1 MQFFNA
7 LYLYKINIYREYI
20 LIKKTKQM
28 KKLLIIPIAMLVLSC
43 LNMNNNT
50 KNELA
55 LSDKIEYQDKVS
67 NTIYFESDAYKMI
80 LFAMKKEHVLK
91 PHSASMDTPLLIL
104 EGQAKITI
112 DDKEYLLNSGESI
125 VLPKN
130 INHGV
135 YPITNVKFV
144 LIK

>member
-1 MQFFNA
+1 MKQI
-7 LYLYKINIYREYI
+7 LLLPI
-20 LIKKTKQM
+20 LI
-28 KKLLIIPIAMLVLSC
+28 LIVSC
-43 LNMNNNT
+43 STMNT
-50 KNELA
+50 KIKHEKTLSNE
-55 LSDKIEYQDKVS
+55 IEYQDKV
-67 NTIYFESDAYKMI
+67 NKTVYFESDAYKMI

-112 DDKEYLLNSGESI
+112 GAKEYILNSGESI

-130 INHGV
+130 IDHGV
-135 YPITNVKFV
+135 YPITDIKFV